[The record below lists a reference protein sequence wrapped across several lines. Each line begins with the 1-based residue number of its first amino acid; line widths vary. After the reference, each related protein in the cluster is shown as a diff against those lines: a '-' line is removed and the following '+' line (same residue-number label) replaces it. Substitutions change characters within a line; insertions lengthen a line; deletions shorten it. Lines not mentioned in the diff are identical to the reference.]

1 MNTITH
7 EQTLQLISKIKAGNP
22 FALNRLSDE
31 EAIKLFWES
40 HNMFTYMDSLE
51 LIDVAAKEDR
61 LYHHNGGQ
69 AYIRVCMDLNVLMII
84 DHTYN
89 NRVNI
94 QLMDGT
100 EYFKECSGYNWS
112 HSKRLREH
120 STTMVEWYTK
130 HSQLV
135 ELDRV

>member
-1 MNTITH
+1 MNQI
-7 EQTLQLISKIKAGNP
+7 
-22 FALNRLSDE
+22 
-31 EAIKLFWES
+31 
-40 HNMFTYMDSLE
+40 TYMQSLE
-51 LIDVAAKEDR
+51 LIDIAAKEDR

-69 AYIRVCMDLNVLMII
+69 AYIRVSMDNNVLMII

-130 HSQLV
+130 HTQLV
-135 ELDRV
+135 ELDLV

>member
-1 MNTITH
+1 MKQI
-7 EQTLQLISKIKAGNP
+7 
-22 FALNRLSDE
+22 
-31 EAIKLFWES
+31 
-40 HNMFTYMDSLE
+40 TYMQSLE
-51 LIDVAAKEDR
+51 LIDLAAQENR

-69 AYIRVCMDLNVLMII
+69 AYIRVSMDLNVLMII

-100 EYFKECSGYNWS
+100 AYFQECKDYNWS

-120 STTMVEWYTK
+120 PTTMVEWYTK
-130 HSQLV
+130 HTQLV
-135 ELDRV
+135 ELDLV

>member
-7 EQTLQLISKIKAGNP
+7 EQTLQLIDKIKAKNP
-22 FALNRLSDE
+22 SALGKMSDE
-31 EAIKLFWES
+31 EAIKQFWNS
-40 HNMFTYMDSLE
+40 HNSFTYMDSLE
-51 LIDVAAKEDR
+51 MIDVAAKENR

-69 AYIRVCMDLNVLMII
+69 AYIRVSMSLNVLMII

-130 HSQLV
+130 HTQLV
-135 ELDRV
+135 ELDLV